1 MKLPAVA
8 ITLALI
14 PMQLHAASIVQ
25 KALDEFVIYNLPVA
39 FKSGNTTVLFPS
51 AISGL
56 YAKSVAVQE
65 QANADFLISFTPGNF
80 YFTIR
85 ALEPNAEDH
94 LTVIHNRKAYVL
106 HLIASEQPHFH
117 VMIRDVWRFEQEDT
131 LIFRVELV
139 NDSDST
145 IFLAALCRAKTVAK
159 VGNHDGHD
167 ITGFIDDVLLPQ
179 LR

>member
-1 MKLPAVA
+1 MPSLRHETARCRRD
-8 ITLALI
+8 LGSF
-14 PMQLHAASIVQ
+14 ASEGECWSHCPTS
-25 KALDEFVIYNLPVA
+25 LDEFVIYNLPVA

-65 QANADFLISFTPGNF
+65 QANADFLISFTLGNF
-80 YFTIR
+80 YFTVR

-159 VGNHDGHD
+159 VGNRERPRYYR
-167 ITGFIDDVLLPQ
+167 IY
-179 LR
+179 